1 MECTSEFFLWTNAN
15 LKFLAMG
22 TWSQMQDGGRDV
34 WPKCWIPHISGNH
47 PTCEDR
53 AEASAVEVDT
63 REMQI
68 LKYWSASVRRYWPQI
83 RIRIHRQMLY
93 SICCQSAS
101 AMIYIPYL
109 QYTLQPKQSILSHSC
124 IITLLVVCCISMA
137 SIEFSAISCSEI
149 TRLCTQLRPV
159 QKCPFLKGG
168 SVSVHVHEFSCT
180 VSVHWSQEFLRICVH
195 IWRTLLWNLNPCE
208 VQCCCLLHPLHLPWR
223 HCDCPRSRL
232 TAACSLRVNTVGGR
246 GWVHWSKRAAIHA
259 ARQPLMTGF

>member
-1 MECTSEFFLWTNAN
+1 
-15 LKFLAMG
+15 MG

-101 AMIYIPYL
+101 AIIYIPYL

-124 IITLLVVCCISMA
+124 IVCCISMA

-149 TRLCTQLRPV
+149 TRFCTQLRLV
-159 QKCPFLKGG
+159 QNGPFLKGG

-208 VQCCCLLHPLHLPWR
+208 VHSAVAYCTRFTCLDVIVIAHAV
-223 HCDCPRSRL
+223 DSQRL
-232 TAACSLRVNTVGGR
+232 AVYVLTRLGGR